1 MQSLKIAVLLAVGS
15 AVAAPAWAQPAAPAG
30 CAAKVQDI
38 QAQLEQARKRGNRN
52 RVNGLEKALRETR
65 ANCTDAS
72 LRAERERE
80 VAKHEREV
88 EERRKDLREA
98 EAERDPKEIDKRRG
112 KLADA
117 LAELSEARRELQR

>member
-15 AVAAPAWAQPAAPAG
+15 IVAIPAWAQSAAPVG

-38 QAQLEQARKRGNRN
+38 QTQLDHARKYGNRN
-52 RVNGLEKALRETR
+52 RINGLEKALRETR
-65 ANCTDAS
+65 ANCNDAS
-72 LRAERERE
+72 LRADRERN

-88 EERRKDLREA
+88 EERRKDLHEA
-98 EAERDPKEIDKRRG
+98 EAGRDPKEIDKRRA

-117 LAELSEARRELQR
+117 LAELSQARRELQR